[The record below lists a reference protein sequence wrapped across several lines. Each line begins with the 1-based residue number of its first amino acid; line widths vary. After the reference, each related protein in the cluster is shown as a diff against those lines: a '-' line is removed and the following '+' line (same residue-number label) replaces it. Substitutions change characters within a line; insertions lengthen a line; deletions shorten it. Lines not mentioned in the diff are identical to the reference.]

1 MNDLIVSSFGS
12 LQLPHPKPGARGQ
25 QSHCPPLPERSWYE
39 TTSFVHKTF
48 FNPAEK
54 YKQAQK
60 RHLHQR
66 MSGHKISKIETH
78 TKRPFCRRGYAPQK
92 LSAWTSRDRLWS
104 CFRQTAR
111 PDTGA
116 AIHVRR
122 SHRHGATRRASAS
135 RHSQTLAARSN
146 VRPAGPGPPA
156 STGPRPGA

>member
-1 MNDLIVSSFGS
+1 MNDLIVSSFGG

-122 SHRHGATRRASAS
+122 SHKQVRDGATRRASAS
-135 RHSQTLAARSN
+135 RHS
-146 VRPAGPGPPA
+146 
-156 STGPRPGA
+156 